1 MTGGWPQN
9 FVNRRGSEA
18 RFKIGPAE
26 PWARGCHTV
35 AGPGDR
41 VPSATTSSAVAHLC
55 MVAKVTLHQ
64 GEVEV
69 RLRSAPSSRGV
80 PAAVGTAISARPP
93 PVPPGRTRD
102 RRFCTQAGQQPRF
115 PHRSDLAPPP
125 RVPDSGDGP
134 GREVC
139 PPPSGHTAGGRE
151 RRGRS
156 GQRKPGAQ
164 DSALQGFLGH
174 GRGNLRLLCLGATY
188 RECSLYETPPGCAT
202 MDCLSLPNSHV
213 LAPTSA

>member
-102 RRFCTQAGQQPRF
+102 RRFCAQAGRQPRF

-139 PPPSGHTAGGRE
+139 PPPSALRPHSRREGAEGPERSAKAGCT
-151 RRGRS
+151 
-156 GQRKPGAQ
+156 GQR
-164 DSALQGFLGH
+164 
-174 GRGNLRLLCLGATY
+174 AT
-188 RECSLYETPPGCAT
+188 RFPW
-202 MDCLSLPNSHV
+202 
-213 LAPTSA
+213 